1 MDPTEGAAM
10 IVYELA
16 DDEVAALLGSAREIG
31 IAELSASHPRL
42 LEVIAFVSSELPR
55 SLRRTLASFRLNEED
70 GVALVRG
77 CPIEAD
83 LRATPAHWSETP
95 ELEPAALHEIVA
107 LLIASL
113 LGDPFGRVT
122 QQAGRVIQDLVPT
135 RTDRRAQRGS
145 SSGGGLDW
153 HSEDAFH
160 EYRPDYLA
168 LFCLRNPDYV
178 ATTYADVA
186 ELEITDADRS
196 LLFDA
201 EFIIRPDDAFV
212 VTARQPPARRNGGSA
227 PPKVATLFGD
237 PSRPYIRLDPSYTDE
252 PESAAHRQA
261 YRRLCA
267 AADQATRSV
276 RLRPGDCLLVDNFRV
291 VHGRAAFHPRYDGA
305 DRWLKR
311 VGITRNLRQSRHL
324 RAGPSRAMD

>member
-16 DDEVAALLGSAREIG
+16 DDEVTALLGSAREVG
-31 IAELSASHPRL
+31 MAELSASHPRL
-42 LEVIAFVSSELPR
+42 LEVIALVSAELPR
-55 SLRRTLASFRLNEED
+55 SLRGTLGSFRLNEED
-70 GVALVRG
+70 GVVLVRG
-77 CPIEAD
+77 CPIEVD

-95 ELEPAALHEIVA
+95 ERAPASLHDIVA

-113 LGDPFGRVT
+113 LGDPFGRVA
-122 QQAGRVIQDLVPT
+122 QQAGRVIQDVVPT
-135 RTDRRAQRGS
+135 RYGRSEHRGS
-145 SSGGGLDW
+145 TAEAGLNW

-160 EYRPDYLA
+160 ECRPDYLA

-178 ATTYADVA
+178 ATTYADVS

-201 EFIIRPDDAFV
+201 EFIIRPDDTV
-212 VTARQPPARRNGGSA
+212 VPVRPPPARRGNT

-237 PSRPYIRLDPSYTDE
+237 PTRPYIRLDPSYTDV

-267 AADQATRSV
+267 AADQATRSI

-291 VHGRAAFHPRYDGA
+291 VHGRAAFHANFDGA

-311 VGITRNLRQSRHL
+311 VCITRNLRQSRHL
-324 RAGPSRAMD
+324 RAGRSRAMD

>member
-1 MDPTEGAAM
+1 M

-16 DDEVAALLGSAREIG
+16 DDEIAALLRSAREIG

-42 LEVIAFVSSELPR
+42 LEVIAFASSELPR
-55 SLRRTLASFRLNEED
+55 SLRRTLASFRLNEEE

-95 ELEPAALHEIVA
+95 ELEPAALHEIVT

-135 RTDRRAQRGS
+135 RNDLRAHRGS
-145 SSGGGLDW
+145 SPEAGLDW

-186 ELEITDADRS
+186 ELEITEADRT

-212 VTARQPPARRNGGSA
+212 VTARQPSARGNACGKA
-227 PPKVATLFGD
+227 PVKVATLFGD

-311 VGITRNLRQSRHL
+311 VSITRNLRQSRHL
-324 RAGPSRAMD
+324 RDGRSRAMD

>member
-1 MDPTEGAAM
+1 M

-16 DDEVAALLGSAREIG
+16 DDEIAALLGFAREIG
-31 IAELSASHPRL
+31 IAELSASNPRL

-77 CPIEAD
+77 CPIED
-83 LRATPAHWSETP
+83 NLRATPAHWSETP
-95 ELEPAALHEIVA
+95 ELAPAALHEIVA

-122 QQAGRVIQDLVPT
+122 QQAGRVIQDVVPT
-135 RTDRRAQRGS
+135 KNYRREQRGS
-145 SSGGGLDW
+145 ASDAGLGW

-168 LFCLRNPDYV
+168 LFCLRNPDSA
-178 ATTYADVA
+178 ATTYADVS
-186 ELEITDADRS
+186 ELEISDTDRH

-212 VTARQPPARRNGGSA
+212 VPARPAAARSQARANA
-227 PPKVATLFGD
+227 PPKVSTLFGD
-237 PSRPYIRLDPSYTDE
+237 PSRPYIRLDPSYTDV
-252 PESAAHRQA
+252 PESAAHLEA

-267 AADQATRSV
+267 AADQACRSV
-276 RLRPGDCLLVDNFRV
+276 RLRPGDCLLMDNFRV
-291 VHGRAAFHPRYDGA
+291 VHGRAAFHARFDGA

-311 VGITRNLRQSRHL
+311 IGITRNLRQSRHL
-324 RAGPSRAMD
+324 RAGISRAMD

>member
-1 MDPTEGAAM
+1 M

-16 DDEVAALLGSAREIG
+16 DDEIAALLCSAREIG
-31 IAELSASHPRL
+31 IAELSASNPRL
-42 LEVIAFVSSELPR
+42 LEVIAFASSELPR
-55 SLRRTLASFRLNEED
+55 SLRRTLGSFRLNEQD

-77 CPIEAD
+77 CPIEPD

-95 ELEPAALHEIVA
+95 ETAPAALHDIVA

-122 QQAGRVIQDLVPT
+122 QQAGRVIQDVVPS
-135 RTDRRAQRGS
+135 RYDRREQRGS
-145 SSGGGLDW
+145 LAGAGLDW

-160 EYRPDYLA
+160 ENRPDYLA
-168 LFCLRNPDYV
+168 LFCLRNPASV
-178 ATTYADVA
+178 ATTYADVS
-186 ELEITDADRS
+186 ELEITDADRG

-201 EFIIRPDDAFV
+201 EFVIRPDDALV
-212 VTARQPPARRNGGSA
+212 VTARQSPARQNARANA

-237 PSRPYIRLDPSYTDE
+237 PSRPYIRLDPSFTDV

-261 YRRLCA
+261 YQRLCA
-267 AADQATRSV
+267 AADRAGRSV

-291 VHGRAAFHPRYDGA
+291 VHGRAAFHAQFDGA

-311 VGITRNLRQSRHL
+311 VGITRNLRQCR
-324 RAGPSRAMD
+324 PSRAGGPRAMD

>member
-1 MDPTEGAAM
+1 M

-16 DDEVAALLGSAREIG
+16 DDETAALLRSAREIG

-42 LEVIAFVSSELPR
+42 LEVIAFASSELPR
-55 SLRRTLASFRLNEED
+55 SLRRTLGSFRLNEQD

-77 CPIEAD
+77 CPIESD

-95 ELEPAALHEIVA
+95 EAAPATVHEIVA

-113 LGDPFGRVT
+113 LGDPFGRVA
-122 QQAGRVIQDLVPT
+122 QQAGRVIQDVVPAKT
-135 RTDRRAQRGS
+135 FRPERRDS
-145 SSGGGLDW
+145 SFSAGLDW

-160 EYRPDYLA
+160 ECRPDYLA
-168 LFCLRNPDYV
+168 LFCLRNPDSV
-178 ATTYADVA
+178 ATTYAEMS
-186 ELEITDADRS
+186 ELELTAADRS

-201 EFIIRPDDAFV
+201 EFIIRPDDAAV
-212 VTARQPPARRNGGSA
+212 VTARPHTARSYALTDA

-237 PSRPYIRLDPSYTDE
+237 PGRPYIRLDPSYTDV
-252 PESAAHRQA
+252 PDSAAHHEA

-276 RLRPGDCLLVDNFRV
+276 HLRPGDCLLVDNLRV
-291 VHGRAAFHPRYDGA
+291 VHGRAAFHPRFDGA

-311 VGITRNLRQSRHL
+311 VGITRNLRQYGHL
-324 RAGPSRAMD
+324 RAGLTRAVV

>member
-1 MDPTEGAAM
+1 M

-16 DDEVAALLGSAREIG
+16 DDEVATLLGSAREIG
-31 IAELSASHPRL
+31 IAELAASHPRL
-42 LEVIAFVSSELPR
+42 LEVIALVSSELPR
-55 SLRRTLASFRLNEED
+55 SLRGTLGSFRLNEQD
-70 GVALVRG
+70 GVVLVRG
-77 CPIEAD
+77 CPIEND

-95 ELEPAALHEIVA
+95 ERAPAALHDIVA

-113 LGDPFGRVT
+113 LGDPFGRVG
-122 QQAGRVIQDLVPT
+122 QQAGRVIQDIVPT
-135 RTDRRAQRGS
+135 RNGRREHRGGS
-145 SSGGGLDW
+145 AESGLDW

-186 ELEITDADRS
+186 ELEITDADRN

-201 EFIIRPDDAFV
+201 EFIIRPDDARV
-212 VTARQPPARRNGGSA
+212 VPARQAPARRRARDDA

-237 PSRPYIRLDPSYTDE
+237 PNRPYIRLDPSYTDV

-291 VHGRAAFHPRYDGA
+291 VHGRAPFHARFDGA

-324 RAGPSRAMD
+324 RAGISRAMD